1 MNREKV
7 GRFLYAV
14 VIVPRNS
21 VERRKRIA
29 SEREEETTK
38 EGKGAQEDLGSLRD
52 SSWNEPEFEKF
63 EREEFSTLDRET
75 EFN

>member
-38 EGKGAQEDLGSLRD
+38 EGKRAQEDLGSLRD

-63 EREEFSTLDRET
+63 EREKFSTLDRET